1 MMKQSKF
8 ISIFITIFIYLLISN
23 LFLIGKFNAI
33 YYLWINPIFWII
45 LFLICMILKKG
56 YKRYKNKINNIQK
69 VIIIVL
75 FYIIIYFLLGLI
87 FGFQYSPYQHDILS
101 VIKNIW
107 QYIVIIIFEEYIRNY
122 FISISKNKVDIILT
136 TILFIFIGINFNAL
150 FSNIN
155 NMSSLFQYF
164 SSTLLPLIFS
174 NALCTYLCKIGSY
187 KLSLFYKIPI
197 ELIYIIS
204 PIFPNLNFLLNGFM
218 NIILT
223 ALIYVFISY
232 DYQKSEQQLSRIKKQ
247 NPFLFVPILLLGIIL
262 ICFTVGVFKYQ
273 PMAILSNSMV
283 PTYSRG
289 DIVVYSKPDT
299 KELENLDLYNIIVYR
314 LDDMIIAHRIVEIQ
328 EKNGETLYIT
338 KGDNNPTKDS
348 KKVKK
353 QDIIGIVKLT
363 IPFIG
368 YPTVWLNELFN

>member
-1 MMKQSKF
+1 M
-8 ISIFITIFIYLLISN
+8 
-23 LFLIGKFNAI
+23 
-33 YYLWINPIFWII
+33 
-45 LFLICMILKKG
+45 
-56 YKRYKNKINNIQK
+56 
-69 VIIIVL
+69 
-75 FYIIIYFLLGLI
+75 
-87 FGFQYSPYQHDILS
+87 
-101 VIKNIW
+101 
-107 QYIVIIIFEEYIRNY
+107 
-122 FISISKNKVDIILT
+122 
-136 TILFIFIGINFNAL
+136 TILI
-150 FSNIN
+150 
-155 NMSSLFQYF
+155 
-164 SSTLLPLIFS
+164 
-174 NALCTYLCKIGSY
+174 
-187 KLSLFYKIPI
+187 
-197 ELIYIIS
+197 
-204 PIFPNLNFLLNGFM
+204 GFM

-262 ICFTVGVFKYQ
+262 ICFTVGVFKYK

-289 DIVVYSKPDT
+289 DVVIYSKPNQ